1 MKKAVIS
8 VFLLLC
14 LSSCKVG
21 RFVYYNFADITDHK
35 VFPNRT
41 IENDSTDVF
50 YFKNST
56 EDNFKFKMTDGSS
69 FETFLEDN
77 HTVAFLVIQNDTI
90 KYQNYFNDYNESSIV
105 ASFSMAKSFTSFLI
119 GCAIEDGLIQSVN
132 DPVTD
137 YIPEMRENGF
147 DKVSIENLLQMTSG
161 LKFNESY
168 VNPFGHAATFYY
180 GRNLRKVTQRLKLEK
195 EPGTRM
201 QYVSG
206 DTQILGL
213 LLDRVLADKTISQY
227 LEEKLWTKTGMQYDA
242 SWSIDKKKNG
252 LEKTFCCLNARAID
266 FAKFG
271 RLYLN
276 HGNWEGQQLI
286 SEDWVK
292 QSTKV
297 DTLNGSYKGYQYQW
311 WIPNDKG
318 DFIAEGILG
327 QFIFVSPSE
336 NLIIVRLGEKYGNV
350 NWESA
355 FEKIKEV
362 LKTYDKRIAAKN
374 KIQTIRERL
383 ENSMLDYITPGVTA
397 YDETDVET
405 CMKILDEHLDQI
417 NECQTKEEALK
428 LTENTILKLNDLNKK
443 TNYELVETTQREDIA
458 EIIILAGF
466 AKGFN
471 TKDEDITEEWREW

>member
-1 MKKAVIS
+1 MKNTILVLI
-8 VFLLLC
+8 LLLSV
-14 LSSCKVG
+14 SSCKVG

-35 VFPNRT
+35 VFPKRT
-41 IENDSTDVF
+41 IQNDSSKVF
-50 YFKNST
+50 YFENST
-56 EDNFKFKMTDGSS
+56 DGNFKFKMTDGSR
-69 FETFLEDN
+69 FEDFLEDN
-77 HTVAFLVIQNDTI
+77 HTLAFLVIQNDTI
-90 KYQNYFNDYNESSIV
+90 KYENYFNGYEESSVV

-119 GCAIEDGLIQSVN
+119 GCAIEDKLINSVN

-137 YIPEMRENGF
+137 YIPEMKENGF
-147 DKVSIENLLQMTSG
+147 DKVTIENLLQMTSG

-180 GRNLRKVTQRLKLEK
+180 GRNLRNATKRLKLET
-195 EPGTRM
+195 EPNTRM

-213 LLDRVLADKTISQY
+213 VLDRALKDKSISQY
-227 LEEKLWTKTGMQYDA
+227 LEEKIWTKIGMEYNA

-252 LEKTFCCLNARAID
+252 IEKTFCCLNARAID

-276 HGNWEGQQLI
+276 EGNWQGQQLV
-286 SEDWVK
+286 SEEWVK

-350 NWESA
+350 GWESA

-362 LKTYDKRIAAKN
+362 LHKAEQSSALRSKIKRLEKEMLGYIEPEFSPYDK
-374 KIQTIRERL
+374 T
-383 ENSMLDYITPGVTA
+383 S
-397 YDETDVET
+397 VEE
-405 CMKILDEHLDQI
+405 CINILNEHLEQI
-417 NECQTKEEALK
+417 NDCKSKDEALK
-428 LTENTILKLNDLNKK
+428 IVEKTVLKLNDLNKK
-443 TNYELVETTQREDIA
+443 TNDVLIETVRREKIADI
-458 EIIILAGF
+458 IVIAGYL
-466 AKGFN
+466 KGFN
-471 TKDEDITEEWREW
+471 SKGEDITEQWREW